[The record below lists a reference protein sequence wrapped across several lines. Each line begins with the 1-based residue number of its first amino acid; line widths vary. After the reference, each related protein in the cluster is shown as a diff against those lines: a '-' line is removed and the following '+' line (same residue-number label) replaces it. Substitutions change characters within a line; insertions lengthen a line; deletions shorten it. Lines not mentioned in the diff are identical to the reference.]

1 VDEAQLAAL
10 GLGVTDT
17 GAGLETVL
25 QLGAPLLN
33 PLAQRSIP
41 SGVFAYQ
48 EDRLIPLEPPELVG
62 LPPLVLGGVRSR
74 SELEEQLAEAFHR
87 HLISL
92 QRHGGELRSLGLS
105 AQVDPETLEIAAW
118 LEDPPYRFLLAGDK
132 RAQLR
137 LAEAVVEGQPPLEDV
152 GDPFPLSEFPT
163 REALA
168 AHLRGLVGHPAA
180 TAAPDAAPAG
190 AALPVA
196 IAYRE
201 LLERFGGEAWVP
213 AGGAIDVVVTL
224 RARGVLYRFAATRV
238 GEQTFRALIAGPEG
252 KVWADQFPFQDFP
265 GVRAAAAQALGVL
278 PEEVE
283 LLAPGET
290 AP

>member
-62 LPPLVLGGVRSR
+62 LPPLLLGGVRSR
-74 SELEEQLAEAFHR
+74 SELEQQLAEAFHR
-87 HLISL
+87 HLVSL
-92 QRHGGELRSLGLS
+92 QRHGGELRSLGLA

-118 LEDPPYRFLLAGDK
+118 LEDPPFRFLLAGDK

-152 GDPFPLSEFPT
+152 GEPFPLSEFPT

-168 AHLRGLVGHPAA
+168 AHLRALVGQPAA
-180 TAAPDAAPAG
+180 HAGREEPPPPPAPA
-190 AALPVA
+190 AA

-201 LLERFGGEAWVP
+201 LLERFGAEAWVP

-224 RARGVLYRFAATRV
+224 RARGLLYRFAATRV
-238 GEQTFRALIAGPEG
+238 GEGIFRALIAGAEG
-252 KVWADQFPFQDFP
+252 KVWADQFLFQDFP
-265 GVRAAAAQALGVL
+265 GVRAVAARALGVP

-283 LLAPGET
+283 LLAPGEA